1 MQPGGL
7 ERIYYDCPIYY
18 LTLVAYDRKHLLANG
33 EVHAALITFAV
44 RAADYGVAVGR
55 YVIMP
60 DHIHLFA
67 AFTPES
73 VVLSAWIKSLK
84 NSLSKSLRSRE
95 ARTPHWQK
103 GFFDRVIRKEESYA
117 ANWDYVRNNPVRAGL
132 VTGPDEWPFQ
142 GQICDL
148 TLDQKSGRS

>member
-1 MQPGGL
+1 MQPGRL
-7 ERIYYDCPIYY
+7 EDVYYDCPIYY
-18 LTLVAYDRKHLLANG
+18 LTLVISGRKHLLANG
-33 EVHAALITFAV
+33 EVHAALVAFTEQAPI
-44 RAADYGVAVGR
+44 YGVAVGR

-73 VVLSAWIKSLK
+73 IALSKWIKSLK
-84 NSLSKSLRSRE
+84 NSLSKTLRSRG

-103 GFFDRVIRKEESYA
+103 GFFDRVLRKEESYA

-132 VTGPDEWPFQ
+132 VDQPEHWPFQ
-142 GQICDL
+142 GQIHDF
-148 TLDQKSGRS
+148 TLDQNNGRS